1 MTEKKLLEHRDFVLL
16 WLSGLLV
23 VIGSSAFPIALA
35 VTVLDAGG
43 TATTLGL
50 ILASRV
56 LSSVLLALAGGVWA
70 DRYKRKYIMISA
82 DLLRAILTVVLV
94 FVTVTDLPTWTIAL
108 VVFLMGAGEALGFP
122 ASGAILPSIL
132 PDRLL
137 PEGNAWRAVTAR
149 VGAVL
154 GPALGGAMVALIG
167 SEWTFLITAAFFVVG
182 TVLLFPIQE
191 TDFERTLTENT
202 FVRELREGL
211 SAVRRMPWVM
221 WIIIMASLQLMIVV
235 GAEVV
240 LLPVV
245 TREEFGGNF
254 VYAAASVAAG
264 LGGGIA
270 ALIWAKIKVP
280 RPGLWSVLSW
290 MLFSLSLLVL
300 VFPVHPWLV
309 IGVYFIVGLS
319 TEPFGV
325 YWPTA
330 IQREVPRELQAR
342 VFSVDHMGSLALMP
356 LGMALVGPIT
366 EWVGMTEFLIFAV
379 IFHVVTCLI
388 VLFVPGVIDLKAPTK
403 ESADSSQ
410 GEQNQPASTK

>member
-35 VTVLDAGG
+35 VTILDAGG

-56 LSSVLLALAGGVWA
+56 LSSVILALAGGVWA

-94 FVTVTDLPTWTIAL
+94 FVTVTDLPTWMIAL
-108 VVFLMGAGEALGFP
+108 VVFMMGAGEALGFP

-149 VGAVL
+149 VGAIL

-167 SEWTFLITAAFFVVG
+167 SEWTFLVTAAFFVVG
-182 TVLLFPIQE
+182 TILLLPIQE

-221 WIIIMASLQLMIVV
+221 WLIIMASLQLMVVV

-379 IFHVVTCLI
+379 LFHVVTCII
-388 VLFVPGVIDLKAPTK
+388 VLFVPGVIDLKSPTK
-403 ESADSSQ
+403 DPENSSQ
-410 GEQNQPASTK
+410 GEQNQPATSK

>member
-1 MTEKKLLEHRDFVLL
+1 LIEKKLLEHRDFVLL
-16 WLSGLLV
+16 WISGLLV

-56 LSSVLLALAGGVWA
+56 LSSVILALAGGVWA
-70 DRYKRKYIMISA
+70 DRYPRKYIMISA

-94 FVTVTDLPTWTIAL
+94 FVTVTDLPAWTIAL

-149 VGAVL
+149 VGSIL

-167 SEWTFLITAAFFVVG
+167 SEWTFLVTAAFFVVG

-191 TDFERTLTENT
+191 SDFERTNTENT
-202 FVRELREGL
+202 FTRELREGL
-211 SAVRRMPWVM
+211 TAVRRMPWVM

-254 VYAAASVAAG
+254 VFAAASVAAG

-290 MLFSLSLLVL
+290 MLFSSSLLVL
-300 VFPVHPWLV
+300 LFPVHPWLV

-366 EWVGMTEFLIFAV
+366 ELVGMTQYLTFAV
-379 IFHVVTCLI
+379 VFHIVACI
-388 VLFVPGVIDLKAPTK
+388 AVLFVPGVIDLKTPK
-403 ESADSSQ
+403 DSSQ
-410 GEQNQPASTK
+410 GEQNQHEVSK

>member
-35 VTVLDAGG
+35 VTILDAGG

-56 LSSVLLALAGGVWA
+56 LSSVILALAGGVWA

-94 FVTVTDLPTWTIAL
+94 FVTVTDLPTWMIAL
-108 VVFLMGAGEALGFP
+108 VVFMMGAGEALGFP

-149 VGAVL
+149 VGAIL

-167 SEWTFLITAAFFVVG
+167 SEWTFLVTAGFFVVG

-221 WIIIMASLQLMIVV
+221 WLIIMASLQLMVVV

-379 IFHVVTCLI
+379 LFHVVTCII
-388 VLFVPGVIDLKAPTK
+388 VLFVPGVIDLKSPTK
-403 ESADSSQ
+403 DPENSSQ
-410 GEQNQPASTK
+410 GEQNQPATSK

>member
-1 MTEKKLLEHRDFVLL
+1 VTEKKLLEHRDFVLL

-56 LSSVLLALAGGVWA
+56 LSSVILALAGGVWA
-70 DRYKRKYIMISA
+70 DRYKRKYIMVSA
-82 DLLRAILTVVLV
+82 DLLRAILTVILV
-94 FVTVTDLPTWTIAL
+94 FVTVTDLPTWMIAL

-149 VGAVL
+149 VGAIL

-167 SEWTFLITAAFFVVG
+167 SEWTFLVTAAFFVVG

-191 TDFERTLTENT
+191 SDFERTLTENT

-221 WIIIMASLQLMIVV
+221 WLIIMASLQLMVVV

-366 EWVGMTEFLIFAV
+366 EWVGMKEFLIFAV
-379 IFHVVTCLI
+379 LFHIVTCFI
-388 VLFVPGVIDLKAPTK
+388 VLFIPGVIDLKSPTK
-403 ESADSSQ
+403 DPENSSQ
-410 GEQNQPASTK
+410 GEQNQPAASK

>member
-56 LSSVLLALAGGVWA
+56 LSSVILALAGGVWA

-94 FVTVTDLPTWTIAL
+94 FVTVTDLPTWMIAL
-108 VVFLMGAGEALGFP
+108 VVFMMGAGEALGFP

-149 VGAVL
+149 VGAIL

-167 SEWTFLITAAFFVVG
+167 SEWTFLVTAAFFVVG

-221 WIIIMASLQLMIVV
+221 WLIIMASLQLMVVV

-379 IFHVVTCLI
+379 LFHVVTCII
-388 VLFVPGVIDLKAPTK
+388 VLFVPGVIDLKSPIK
-403 ESADSSQ
+403 DPENSSQ
-410 GEQNQPASTK
+410 GEQNQPATSK

>member
-56 LSSVLLALAGGVWA
+56 LSSVILALAGGVWA
-70 DRYKRKYIMISA
+70 DRYKRKYIMVSA

-94 FVTVTDLPTWTIAL
+94 FVTVTDLPTWMIAL

-149 VGAVL
+149 VGAIL

-167 SEWTFLITAAFFVVG
+167 SEWTFLVTAAFFVVG

-191 TDFERTLTENT
+191 SDFERTLTENT

-221 WIIIMASLQLMIVV
+221 WLIIMASLQLMVVV

-379 IFHVVTCLI
+379 LFHIVTCII
-388 VLFVPGVIDLKAPTK
+388 VLFIPGVIDLKSPTK
-403 ESADSSQ
+403 DPENSSQ
-410 GEQNQPASTK
+410 GEQNQPAASK

>member
-1 MTEKKLLEHRDFVLL
+1 MTQELQDKKLLEHRDFVLL
-16 WLSGLLV
+16 WISGLLV

-56 LSSVLLALAGGVWA
+56 LSSVILALAGGVWA
-70 DRYKRKYIMISA
+70 DRYPRKYIMISA

-94 FVTVTDLPTWTIAL
+94 FVTVTDLPAWTIAL
-108 VVFLMGAGEALGFP
+108 VVFMMGAGEALGFP

-149 VGAVL
+149 VGSIL

-167 SEWTFLITAAFFVVG
+167 SEWTFLVTAAFFVVG
-182 TVLLFPIQE
+182 TVLLIPIQE
-191 TDFERTLTENT
+191 SDFERTITENT
-202 FVRELREGL
+202 FTRELREGL
-211 SAVRRMPWVM
+211 TAVRRMPWVM

-254 VYAAASVAAG
+254 VFAAASVAAG
-264 LGGGIA
+264 LGGGLA

-290 MLFSLSLLVL
+290 MLFSSSLLVL
-300 VFPVHPWLV
+300 LFPVHPWLV
-309 IGVYFIVGLS
+309 IAVYFIVGLS

-356 LGMALVGPIT
+356 LGMAMVGPIT
-366 EWVGMTEFLIFAV
+366 EWVGMTEYLIFAV
-379 IFHVVTCLI
+379 VFHIAACI
-388 VLFVPGVIDLKAPTK
+388 AVLFVPGVIDLKTPK
-403 ESADSSQ
+403 DSSQ
-410 GEQNQPASTK
+410 GEQNQHEVSK

>member
-35 VTVLDAGG
+35 VTILDAGG

-56 LSSVLLALAGGVWA
+56 LSSVILALAGGVWA

-94 FVTVTDLPTWTIAL
+94 FVTVTDLPTWMIAL
-108 VVFLMGAGEALGFP
+108 VVFMMGAGEALGFP

-149 VGAVL
+149 VGAIL

-167 SEWTFLITAAFFVVG
+167 SEWTFLVTAAFFVVG
-182 TVLLFPIQE
+182 TILLFPIQE

-221 WIIIMASLQLMIVV
+221 WLIIMASLQLMVVV
-235 GAEVV
+235 GAEIV

-264 LGGGIA
+264 LGGGIS
-270 ALIWAKIKVP
+270 ALFWAKIKVP

-379 IFHVVTCLI
+379 LFHVVTCII
-388 VLFVPGVIDLKAPTK
+388 VLFVPGVIDLKSPIK
-403 ESADSSQ
+403 DPENSSQ
-410 GEQNQPASTK
+410 GEQNQPATSK

>member
-1 MTEKKLLEHRDFVLL
+1 VTEKKLLEHRDFVLL

-35 VTVLDAGG
+35 VTILDAGG

-56 LSSVLLALAGGVWA
+56 LSSVILALAGGVWA

-94 FVTVTDLPTWTIAL
+94 FVTVTDLPTWMIAL
-108 VVFLMGAGEALGFP
+108 VVFMMGAGEALGFP

-149 VGAVL
+149 VGAIL

-167 SEWTFLITAAFFVVG
+167 SEWTFLVTAAFFVVG
-182 TVLLFPIQE
+182 TILLFPIQE

-221 WIIIMASLQLMIVV
+221 WLIIMASLQLMVVV

-379 IFHVVTCLI
+379 LFHVVTCII
-388 VLFVPGVIDLKAPTK
+388 VLFVPGVIDLKSPTK
-403 ESADSSQ
+403 DPENSSQ
-410 GEQNQPASTK
+410 GEQNQPATSK

>member
-1 MTEKKLLEHRDFVLL
+1 LTEKKLLEHRDFVLL

-70 DRYKRKYIMISA
+70 DRYKRKYIMVSA

-108 VVFLMGAGEALGFP
+108 VVFLMGVGEALGFP

-149 VGAVL
+149 VGAIL

-182 TVLLFPIQE
+182 TVLLIPIQE

-388 VLFVPGVIDLKAPTK
+388 VLFVPGVIDLKSPTK
-403 ESADSSQ
+403 DSADSSQ

>member
-56 LSSVLLALAGGVWA
+56 LSSVILALAGGVWA
-70 DRYKRKYIMISA
+70 DRYKRKYIMVSA
-82 DLLRAILTVVLV
+82 DLLRAVLTVILV
-94 FVTVTDLPTWTIAL
+94 FVTVTDLPTWMIAL
-108 VVFLMGAGEALGFP
+108 VVFMMGAGEALGFP

-149 VGAVL
+149 VGAIL

-167 SEWTFLITAAFFVVG
+167 SEWTFLVTAAFFVVG

-221 WIIIMASLQLMIVV
+221 WLIIMASLQLMVVV

-240 LLPVV
+240 LLPVI

-264 LGGGIA
+264 LGGGIS
-270 ALIWAKIKVP
+270 ALVWAKIKVP

-300 VFPVHPWLV
+300 VFPIHPWLV

-379 IFHVVTCLI
+379 AFHILTCII
-388 VLFVPGVIDLKAPTK
+388 VLFVPGVIDLKSPTK
-403 ESADSSQ
+403 DSENSSQ
-410 GEQNQPASTK
+410 GEQNQPAASK

>member
-56 LSSVLLALAGGVWA
+56 LSSVILALAGGVWA
-70 DRYKRKYIMISA
+70 DRYKRKYIMVSA

-94 FVTVTDLPTWTIAL
+94 FVTVTDLPTWMIAL

-149 VGAVL
+149 VGAIL

-167 SEWTFLITAAFFVVG
+167 SEWTFLVTAAFFVIG

-221 WIIIMASLQLMIVV
+221 WLIIMASVQLMVVV

-264 LGGGIA
+264 LGGGIS

-379 IFHVVTCLI
+379 LFHVATCI
-388 VLFVPGVIDLKAPTK
+388 AVLFVPGVIDLKSPTK
-403 ESADSSQ
+403 NPENSSQ
-410 GEQNQPASTK
+410 GEQNQPAASK

>member
-56 LSSVLLALAGGVWA
+56 LSSVILSLAGGVWA

-82 DLLRAILTVVLV
+82 DVLRAVLTVILV

-149 VGAVL
+149 VGAIL

-167 SEWTFLITAAFFVVG
+167 SEWTFLVTAAFFIIG
-182 TVLLFPIQE
+182 TFLLFPIQE
-191 TDFERTLTENT
+191 TDFERTLVENT

-221 WIIIMASLQLMIVV
+221 WIIIMASVQLMVVV

-254 VYAAASVAAG
+254 VFAAASVAAG
-264 LGGGIA
+264 LGGGLA

-290 MLFSLSLLVL
+290 MLFSSSLLVL

-366 EWVGMTEFLIFAV
+366 EWVGMKEFLIFATG
-379 IFHVVTCLI
+379 FHIITCI
-388 VLFVPGVIDLKAPTK
+388 AVLFVPGVIDLKTPR
-403 ESADSSQ
+403 DSSQ
-410 GEQNQPASTK
+410 GEQNQPAAAK

>member
-56 LSSVLLALAGGVWA
+56 LSSVILALAGGVWA
-70 DRYKRKYIMISA
+70 DRYKRKYIMIPA
-82 DLLRAILTVVLV
+82 DPLRAILTVVLV
-94 FVTVTDLPTWTIAL
+94 FVTVTDLPTWMIAL
-108 VVFLMGAGEALGFP
+108 VVFMMGAGEALGFP

-149 VGAVL
+149 VGAIL

-167 SEWTFLITAAFFVVG
+167 SEWTFLVTAAFFVVG

-221 WIIIMASLQLMIVV
+221 WLIIMASLQLMVVV

-379 IFHVVTCLI
+379 LFHVVTCII
-388 VLFVPGVIDLKAPTK
+388 VLFVPGVIDLKSPTK
-403 ESADSSQ
+403 DPENSSQ
-410 GEQNQPASTK
+410 GEQNQPATSK

>member
-1 MTEKKLLEHRDFVLL
+1 VNEKKLLEHRDFVLL

-35 VTVLDAGG
+35 VTILDAGG

-56 LSSVLLALAGGVWA
+56 LSSVILALAGGVWA

-94 FVTVTDLPTWTIAL
+94 FVTVTDLPTWMIAL
-108 VVFLMGAGEALGFP
+108 VVFMMGAGEALGFP

-149 VGAVL
+149 VGAIL

-167 SEWTFLITAAFFVVG
+167 SEWTFLVTAAFFVVG
-182 TVLLFPIQE
+182 TILLFPIQE

-221 WIIIMASLQLMIVV
+221 WLIIMASLQLMVVV

-264 LGGGIA
+264 LGGGIS
-270 ALIWAKIKVP
+270 ALVWAKIKVP

-379 IFHVVTCLI
+379 LFHVVTCII
-388 VLFVPGVIDLKAPTK
+388 VLFVPGVIDLKSPIK
-403 ESADSSQ
+403 DPENSSQ
-410 GEQNQPASTK
+410 GEQNQPATSK

>member
-1 MTEKKLLEHRDFVLL
+1 MTETKLLEHRDFVLL

-35 VTVLDAGG
+35 VTILDAGG

-56 LSSVLLALAGGVWA
+56 LSSVILALAGGVWA

-94 FVTVTDLPTWTIAL
+94 FVTVTDLPTWMIAL
-108 VVFLMGAGEALGFP
+108 VVFMMGAGEALGFP

-149 VGAVL
+149 VGAIL

-167 SEWTFLITAAFFVVG
+167 SEWTFLVTAAFFVVG
-182 TVLLFPIQE
+182 TILLFPIQE

-221 WIIIMASLQLMIVV
+221 WLIIMASLQLMVVV

-264 LGGGIA
+264 LGGGIS
-270 ALIWAKIKVP
+270 ALFWAKIKVP

-379 IFHVVTCLI
+379 LFHVVTCII
-388 VLFVPGVIDLKAPTK
+388 VLFVPGVIDLKSPTK
-403 ESADSSQ
+403 DPENSSQ
-410 GEQNQPASTK
+410 GEQNQPATSK

>member
-35 VTVLDAGG
+35 VTILDAGG

-56 LSSVLLALAGGVWA
+56 LSSVILALAGGVWA

-94 FVTVTDLPTWTIAL
+94 FVTVTDLPTWMIAL
-108 VVFLMGAGEALGFP
+108 VVFMMGAGEALGFP

-149 VGAVL
+149 VGAIL

-167 SEWTFLITAAFFVVG
+167 SEWTFLVTAAFFVVG
-182 TVLLFPIQE
+182 TILLFPIQE

-221 WIIIMASLQLMIVV
+221 WLIIMASLQLMVVV

-264 LGGGIA
+264 LGGGIS
-270 ALIWAKIKVP
+270 ALFWAKIKVP

-379 IFHVVTCLI
+379 LFHVVTCII
-388 VLFVPGVIDLKAPTK
+388 VLFVPGVIDLKSPIK
-403 ESADSSQ
+403 DPENSSQ
-410 GEQNQPASTK
+410 GEQNQPATSK

>member
-35 VTVLDAGG
+35 VTILDAGG

-56 LSSVLLALAGGVWA
+56 LSSVILALAGGVWA

-94 FVTVTDLPTWTIAL
+94 FVTVTDLPTWMIAL
-108 VVFLMGAGEALGFP
+108 VVFMMGAGEALGFP

-149 VGAVL
+149 VGAIL

-167 SEWTFLITAAFFVVG
+167 SEWTFLVTAAFFVVG

-221 WIIIMASLQLMIVV
+221 WLIIMASLQLMVVV

-379 IFHVVTCLI
+379 LFHVVTCII
-388 VLFVPGVIDLKAPTK
+388 VLFVPGVIDLKSPTK
-403 ESADSSQ
+403 DPENSSQ
-410 GEQNQPASTK
+410 GEQNQPATSK

>member
-35 VTVLDAGG
+35 VTILDAGG

-56 LSSVLLALAGGVWA
+56 LSSVILALAGGVWA

-94 FVTVTDLPTWTIAL
+94 FVTVTDLPTWMIAL
-108 VVFLMGAGEALGFP
+108 VVFMMGAGEALGFP

-149 VGAVL
+149 VGAIL

-167 SEWTFLITAAFFVVG
+167 SEWTFLVTAAFFVVG

-221 WIIIMASLQLMIVV
+221 WLIIMASLQLMVVV

-264 LGGGIA
+264 LGGGIS
-270 ALIWAKIKVP
+270 ALFWAKIKVP

-379 IFHVVTCLI
+379 LFHVVTCII
-388 VLFVPGVIDLKAPTK
+388 VLFVPGVIDLKSPTK
-403 ESADSSQ
+403 DPENSSQ
-410 GEQNQPASTK
+410 GEQNQPATSK

>member
-35 VTVLDAGG
+35 VTILDAGG

-56 LSSVLLALAGGVWA
+56 LSSVILALAGGVWA

-94 FVTVTDLPTWTIAL
+94 FVTVTDLPTWMIAL
-108 VVFLMGAGEALGFP
+108 VVFMMGAGEALGFP

-149 VGAVL
+149 VGAIL

-167 SEWTFLITAAFFVVG
+167 SEWTFLVTAAFFVVG
-182 TVLLFPIQE
+182 TILLFPIQE

-221 WIIIMASLQLMIVV
+221 WLIIMASLQLMVVV

-379 IFHVVTCLI
+379 LFHVVTCII
-388 VLFVPGVIDLKAPTK
+388 VLFVPGVIDLKSPTK
-403 ESADSSQ
+403 DPENSSQ
-410 GEQNQPASTK
+410 GEQNQPATSK

>member
-70 DRYKRKYIMISA
+70 DRYKRKFIMISA

-149 VGAVL
+149 VGAIL

-182 TVLLFPIQE
+182 TVLLIPVQE

-388 VLFVPGVIDLKAPTK
+388 VLFVPGVIDLKSPTK
-403 ESADSSQ
+403 DSADSSQ

>member
-35 VTVLDAGG
+35 VTILDAGG

-56 LSSVLLALAGGVWA
+56 LSSVILALAGGVWA

-94 FVTVTDLPTWTIAL
+94 FVTVTDLPTWMIAL
-108 VVFLMGAGEALGFP
+108 VVFMMGAGEALGFP

-149 VGAVL
+149 VGAIL

-167 SEWTFLITAAFFVVG
+167 SEWTFLVTAAFFVVG
-182 TVLLFPIQE
+182 TILLLPIQE

-221 WIIIMASLQLMIVV
+221 WLIIMASLQLMVVV

-264 LGGGIA
+264 LGGGIS
-270 ALIWAKIKVP
+270 ALFWAKIKVP

-379 IFHVVTCLI
+379 LFHVVTCII
-388 VLFVPGVIDLKAPTK
+388 VLFVPGVIDLKSPTK
-403 ESADSSQ
+403 DPENSSQ
-410 GEQNQPASTK
+410 GEQNQPATSK

>member
-56 LSSVLLALAGGVWA
+56 LSSVILALAGGVWA

-94 FVTVTDLPTWTIAL
+94 FVTVTDLPTYLIAL

-149 VGAVL
+149 VGAIL

-167 SEWTFLITAAFFVVG
+167 SEWTFLVTAIFFVLG
-182 TVLLFPIQE
+182 TLLLIPIQE

-202 FVRELREGL
+202 FLRELREGL
-211 SAVRRMPWVM
+211 VAVRRMPWVM
-221 WIIIMASLQLMIVV
+221 WIIIMASVQLMIVV

-254 VYAAASVAAG
+254 VFAAASVAAG

-270 ALIWAKIKVP
+270 ALVWAKIKVP

-290 MLFSLSLLVL
+290 MLFSTSLLVL

-366 EWVGMTEFLIFAV
+366 EWVGMKEFLLFATG
-379 IFHVVTCLI
+379 FHILTCLL
-388 VLFVPGVIDLKAPTK
+388 VLLVPGVIDLKSPRK
-403 ESADSSQ
+403 MDEDSSES
-410 GEQNQPASTK
+410 EQNQPESAK

>member
-70 DRYKRKYIMISA
+70 DRYKRKYIMVSA

-108 VVFLMGAGEALGFP
+108 VVFLMGVGEALGFP

-149 VGAVL
+149 VGAIL

-182 TVLLFPIQE
+182 TVLLIPIQE

-388 VLFVPGVIDLKAPTK
+388 VLFVPGVIDLKSPTK
-403 ESADSSQ
+403 DSADSSQ

>member
-1 MTEKKLLEHRDFVLL
+1 VTEKKLLEHRDFVLL

-35 VTVLDAGG
+35 VTILDAGG

-56 LSSVLLALAGGVWA
+56 LSSVILALAGGVWA

-94 FVTVTDLPTWTIAL
+94 FVTVTDLPTWMIAL
-108 VVFLMGAGEALGFP
+108 VVFMMGAGEALGFP

-149 VGAVL
+149 VGAIL

-167 SEWTFLITAAFFVVG
+167 SEWTFLVTAAFFVVG
-182 TVLLFPIQE
+182 TILLFPIQE

-221 WIIIMASLQLMIVV
+221 WLIIMASLQLMVVV

-264 LGGGIA
+264 LGGGIS
-270 ALIWAKIKVP
+270 ALFWAKIKVP

-379 IFHVVTCLI
+379 LFHVVTCII
-388 VLFVPGVIDLKAPTK
+388 VLFVPGVIDLKSPIK
-403 ESADSSQ
+403 DPENSSQ
-410 GEQNQPASTK
+410 GEQNQPATSK

>member
-1 MTEKKLLEHRDFVLL
+1 VTETKLLEHRDFVLL

-35 VTVLDAGG
+35 VTILDAGG

-56 LSSVLLALAGGVWA
+56 LSSVILALAGGVWA

-94 FVTVTDLPTWTIAL
+94 FVTVTDLPTWMIAL
-108 VVFLMGAGEALGFP
+108 VVFMMGAGEALGFP

-149 VGAVL
+149 VGAIL

-167 SEWTFLITAAFFVVG
+167 SEWTFLVTAAFFVVG
-182 TVLLFPIQE
+182 TILLFPIQE

-221 WIIIMASLQLMIVV
+221 WLIIMASLQLMVVV

-264 LGGGIA
+264 LGGGIS
-270 ALIWAKIKVP
+270 ALVWAKIKVP

-379 IFHVVTCLI
+379 LFHVVTCII
-388 VLFVPGVIDLKAPTK
+388 VLFVPGVIDLKSPIK
-403 ESADSSQ
+403 DPENSSQ
-410 GEQNQPASTK
+410 GEQNQPATSK

>member
-1 MTEKKLLEHRDFVLL
+1 MTETKLLEHRDFVLL

-35 VTVLDAGG
+35 VTILDAGG

-56 LSSVLLALAGGVWA
+56 LSSVILALAGGVWA

-94 FVTVTDLPTWTIAL
+94 FVTVTDLPTWMIAL
-108 VVFLMGAGEALGFP
+108 VVFMMGAGEALGFP

-149 VGAVL
+149 VGAIL

-167 SEWTFLITAAFFVVG
+167 SEWTFLVTAAFFVVG
-182 TVLLFPIQE
+182 TILLFPIQE

-221 WIIIMASLQLMIVV
+221 WLIIMASLQLMVVV

-264 LGGGIA
+264 LGGGIS
-270 ALIWAKIKVP
+270 ALFWAKIKVP

-379 IFHVVTCLI
+379 LFHVVTCII
-388 VLFVPGVIDLKAPTK
+388 VLFVPGVIDLKSPIK
-403 ESADSSQ
+403 DPENSSQ
-410 GEQNQPASTK
+410 GEQNQPATSK